1 MGTKEGIQVGNRLG
15 IAGHGLKVAPVVLA
29 VLVGA
34 IPSFAQDSLDV
45 PPPLAIKVE
54 LRQGSPSGDERKGD
68 DGQISSVSPKPVA
81 TNHELLKKYV
91 WSTLGFEGAISATLG
106 SGLDQW
112 RESPPEWGTDA
123 TGYARRWASEY
134 AESAIADT
142 AKYAVAR
149 IFHHDPS
156 FTRCECS
163 GFARRLRH
171 AVNSP
176 FMARR
181 RDGTR
186 VPSAASLAGFLA
198 GNVIS
203 ASTWYPAPLGTR
215 DGLRHSA
222 LNLVSKIGMD
232 VFKEFRPRRSK

>member
-1 MGTKEGIQVGNRLG
+1 MGTKEGIQVRHWHG
-15 IAGHGLKVAPVVLA
+15 IMGHGRTVAPVVLA
-29 VLVGA
+29 LLVGA
-34 IPSFAQDSLDV
+34 IPSVAQELPDV
-45 PPPLAIKVE
+45 AGALAITSGE
-54 LRQGSPSGDERKGD
+54 LRQGSPHGEEREG
-68 DGQISSVSPKPVA
+68 DGQIASVSPKPVA

-91 WSTLGFEGAISATLG
+91 WSTLGFEGALSATLG

-112 RESPPEWGTDA
+112 KASPPEWGTGA
-123 TGYARRWASEY
+123 PGYARRWASEY

-149 IFHHDPS
+149 LFHHDPS
-156 FTRCECS
+156 FTRCECP

-186 VPSAASLAGFLA
+186 VPSVASLAGFLA

-215 DGLRHSA
+215 DGLRHGA
-222 LNLVSKIGMD
+222 LSLVSKIGMD